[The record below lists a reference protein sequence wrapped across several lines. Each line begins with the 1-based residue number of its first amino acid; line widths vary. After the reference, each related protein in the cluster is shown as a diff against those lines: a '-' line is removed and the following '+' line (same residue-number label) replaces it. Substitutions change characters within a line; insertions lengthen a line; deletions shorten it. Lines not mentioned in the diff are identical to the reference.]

1 MSLLKDVLDS
11 FFLLSTAQAAQ
22 TRKHY
27 ERAVHWLGLAIG
39 RPAKISDLTDDHLRA
54 LLSWLQRERQQT
66 PITANTSH
74 KCIVRLWRW
83 CRDRGLITTGPTV
96 PPLREPVQTP
106 RAGSA
111 AQLRQLVA
119 AAVASPGTICGLPA
133 STWWLALLAL
143 EWDTGCR
150 ASELLELRWEW
161 LDWERA
167 WLVVPAA
174 ARKGQR
180 RDAAYGLMADT
191 MRLLASIR
199 QPSGRI
205 LRWDLDRSRYYQLW
219 KELLLAAG
227 LPTGRHFKTQWLR
240 RSFASHLQ
248 AGGGDATAALGHSS
262 RATTL
267 NHYLDPTLTAARAG
281 ESMPFRLLDF
291 REGSSGA

>member
-1 MSLLKDVLDS
+1 MTYVSGKSRRNPSALSCHACCCLDES
-11 FFLLSTAQAAQ
+11 PLECRCSRTSSTHFSCCRP
-22 TRKHY
+22 RKP
-27 ERAVHWLGLAIG
+27 RRRG
-39 RPAKISDLTDDHLRA
+39 S
-54 LLSWLQRERQQT
+54 
-66 PITANTSH
+66 ITN
-74 KCIVRLWRW
+74 
-83 CRDRGLITTGPTV
+83 
-96 PPLREPVQTP
+96 EPST
-106 RAGSA
+106 GSA
-111 AQLRQLVA
+111 WR
-119 AAVASPGTICGLPA
+119 
-133 STWWLALLAL
+133 LALLAL

-161 LDWERA
+161 LDWDRA
-167 WLVVPAA
+167 WLIVPAA
-174 ARKGQR
+174 VRKGQR
-180 RDAAYGLMADT
+180 RDAAYGLMPDT

-262 RATTL
+262 RSTTL

-291 REGSSGA
+291 REGTSGA